1 MLTPLLFILGG
12 YLCGSV
18 LFARLAVTLFGKT
31 AILSES
37 RDGNP
42 GTANAFQY
50 GGFWCGVLVL
60 CGDLTKGFLPV
71 QLCLAYA
78 DLFDPFPLLLP
89 LALAA
94 PVIGHTFPLF
104 YRFRGGKGIAVTF
117 GCLLGLWPLWEPVAY
132 FALVFVF
139 FSVILRVSP
148 HFYRTV
154 VTYLVTL
161 ALLVFRCPPVAW
173 SSFLVLSC
181 AVLLRF
187 HLSKEERERMVV
199 NVLWK
204 S

>member
-37 RDGNP
+37 RDANP

-60 CGDLTKGFLPV
+60 CGDVAKGFLPV

-94 PVIGHTFPLF
+94 PVVGHTFPLF

-117 GCLLGLWPLWEPVAY
+117 GCLLGLLPMWEPVAY

-161 ALLVFRCPPVAW
+161 ALLVLRCPPMAW
-173 SSFLVLSC
+173 SSFLLMSG

-187 HLSKEERERMVV
+187 HLSKEERERPVV

>member
-1 MLTPLLFILGG
+1 MLTPLLLILGG

-18 LFARLAVTLFGKT
+18 LFARLAVDLFGKT
-31 AILSES
+31 AILNES
-37 RDGNP
+37 RDANP
-42 GTANAFQY
+42 GTANAFQF

-60 CGDLTKGFLPV
+60 CGDLAKGFLPV
-71 QLCLAYA
+71 CFCLAHA
-78 DLFDPFPLLLP
+78 EAFDRAPLLLT

-94 PVIGHTFPLF
+94 PVIGHTFSLF
-104 YRFRGGKGIAVTF
+104 YRFCGGKGIAVTF

-161 ALLVFRCPPVAW
+161 ALLVFLCPAVAW
-173 SSFLVLSC
+173 SSFLLMSC

-187 HLSKEERERMVV
+187 HLSKEEREHMVV

>member
-18 LFARLAVTLFGKT
+18 LFARLAADLFGKT
-31 AILSES
+31 AILNES
-37 RDGNP
+37 KDANP
-42 GTANAFQY
+42 GAANAFQY
-50 GGFWCGVLVL
+50 GGFWCGALVL
-60 CGDLTKGFLPV
+60 CGDLAKGFLPV
-71 QLCLAYA
+71 QICLAYA

-94 PVIGHTFPLF
+94 PVVGHAFPLF
-104 YRFRGGKGIAVTF
+104 YHFRGGKGIAVTF
-117 GCLLGLWPLWEPVAY
+117 GCLLGLWPMWKPVVC
-132 FALVFVF
+132 FALVFIF
-139 FSVILRVSP
+139 FSLILRVSP

-154 VTYLVTL
+154 VTYLLTL
-161 ALLVFRCPPVAW
+161 ALLILRCPPVTW
-173 SSFLVLSC
+173 SSFLLMSC

-187 HLSKEERERMVV
+187 HLSKEVREPMVV

>member
-18 LFARLAVTLFGKT
+18 LFARLAADLFGKT

-37 RDGNP
+37 KDANP
-42 GTANAFQY
+42 GAADAFQY
-50 GGFWCGVLVL
+50 GGFWCGALVL
-60 CGDLTKGFLPV
+60 CGDLAKGFLPV
-71 QLCLAYA
+71 RLCLAYA

-94 PVIGHTFPLF
+94 PVVGHTFPLLF
-104 YRFRGGKGIAVTF
+104 HFRGGKGIAVTF
-117 GCLLGLWPLWEPVAY
+117 GCLLGLWPMWEPVVC
-132 FALVFVF
+132 FALVFIF
-139 FSVILRVSP
+139 FSLILRVSP

-154 VTYLVTL
+154 VTYLLTL
-161 ALLVFRCPPVAW
+161 ALLVLRCPPVTW
-173 SSFLVLSC
+173 GSFLLMSC

-187 HLSKEERERMVV
+187 HLSKEVREPMVV

>member
-18 LFARLAVTLFGKT
+18 LFARLAADFFGKT

-37 RDGNP
+37 KDANP
-42 GTANAFQY
+42 GAANAFQY
-50 GGFWCGVLVL
+50 GGFWCGALVL
-60 CGDLTKGFLPV
+60 CGDLAKGFLPV
-71 QLCLAYA
+71 CFSLAHA
-78 DLFDPFPLLLP
+78 DVFAHAPFLLP

-94 PVIGHTFPLF
+94 PVVGHTFSVF
-104 YRFRGGKGIAVTF
+104 YRFCGGKGIAVTF
-117 GCLLGLWPLWEPVAY
+117 GCLLGLLPAWEPVGY

-139 FSVILRVSP
+139 FSVILRISP

-161 ALLVFRCPPVAW
+161 GLLFFRCHPVVW
-173 SSFLVLSC
+173 RSFLLMSC
-181 AVLLRF
+181 VVLLRF
-187 HLSKEERERMVV
+187 HLSKEERERPAV

>member
-1 MLTPLLFILGG
+1 MLIPLLFILGG

-18 LFARLAVTLFGKT
+18 LFARLAVDLFGKA
-31 AILSES
+31 AILEES
-37 RDGNP
+37 KDANP
-42 GTANAFQY
+42 GAANAFQY

-60 CGDLTKGFLPV
+60 CGDVAKGFLPV
-71 QLCLAYA
+71 RFCLAHA
-78 DLFDPFPLLLP
+78 DAFDRAPLLLV

-94 PVIGHTFPLF
+94 PVCGHTFSLF
-104 YRFRGGKGIAVTF
+104 FQFCGGKGIAVTF
-117 GCLLGLWPLWEPVAY
+117 GCLLGLLPMWKPVGY

-161 ALLVFRCPPVAW
+161 GLLVFRCPPLVWA
-173 SSFLVLSC
+173 SFLLMSC

-187 HLSKEERERMVV
+187 HLSKEERERPVV
-199 NVLWK
+199 SVLWK